1 MNDEVNMRRYGA
13 IGKVMP
19 ITAVTFGLGY
29 LAIIGVP
36 PFAGFYS
43 KDKIIETAFNIGG
56 TKGVIVGGAA
66 LLGAA
71 ITAFYMTRVIVL
83 TFTGT
88 KRWDD
93 EAHPHESPSLMWIPM
108 VILAVGSVASGFLFN
123 SGHALVNWLAPVVNA
138 AGEEEGKAML
148 APVVVSLMA
157 LGVVAIGVAIAVL
170 KYRTVA
176 VEAPAGNVLT
186 KIVRR
191 DLLQDD
197 VNDRLFVRPG
207 QALTRFFVDMDN
219 KFIDGIVRGVG
230 GVIAVTST
238 NLRKI
243 QNGYVRSYAL
253 IMVVGVLA
261 LLTTIWMVTL

>member
-1 MNDEVNMRRYGA
+1 
-13 IGKVMP
+13 
-19 ITAVTFGLGY
+19 
-29 LAIIGVP
+29 
-36 PFAGFYS
+36 
-43 KDKIIETAFNIGG
+43 
-56 TKGVIVGGAA
+56 
-66 LLGAA
+66 
-71 ITAFYMTRVIVL
+71 MTRVIVL

-123 SGHALVNWLAPVVNA
+123 SGHALVKWLAPVVNA
-138 AGEEEGKAML
+138 GGEEEGKAML
-148 APVVVSLMA
+148 APMTVSALA
-157 LGVVAIGVAIAVL
+157 LGVVAIGVAIAIV
-170 KYRTVA
+170 KYRTVP
-176 VEAPAGNVLT
+176 VEAPAGNILT

-197 VNDRLFVRPG
+197 FNDRVLVRPG
-207 QALTRFFVDMDN
+207 QALTRFFVGMDN
-219 KFIDGIVRGVG
+219 SFIDGIVRGVG
-230 GVIAVTST
+230 GTIAVGST